1 MFDLY
6 FEIHFSFLVA
16 NPFGHGTQGQE
27 SIADAY
33 TTTISNIFQSTQ
45 GLWISL
51 CYCFLNREVRGLVDR
66 RWEHS
71 SLKRTVSRRLSSVAS
86 RFTQETES
94 NWSRSPSENNRHSR
108 NNHDN
113 NNNRYQS
120 GDRIVQPDLTTP
132 FIQLEK
138 SQLNNPHLG
147 NQMQFSLLEN
157 NNNNN
162 SDNSSTSTFPNN
174 SNNNKQHTTTPL
186 QTN

>member
-1 MFDLY
+1 M
-6 FEIHFSFLVA
+6 
-16 NPFGHGTQGQE
+16 
-27 SIADAY
+27 
-33 TTTISNIFQSTQ
+33 
-45 GLWISL
+45 

-94 NWSRSPSENNRHSR
+94 NWSRSPSEKRISKNNQ
-108 NNHDN
+108 D

-132 FIQLEK
+132 FIPLEK
-138 SQLNNPHLG
+138 SSQQNNIHNNPHLG
-147 NQMQFSLLEN
+147 NQFSLLE

-174 SNNNKQHTTTPL
+174 NSNNIKQHTTTPL